1 MSLTS
6 SPTEAPS
13 SWLLDFTPAPPDAP
27 DIVRYAIEHGVR
39 FLVADWRAHAEQTQL
54 TDASDVAM
62 GLIVINQIN
71 VLRLI
76 TGEYYAGNFKTT
88 Q

>member
-1 MSLTS
+1 MSLMS
-6 SPTEAPS
+6 LPTDKPS
-13 SWLLDFTPAPPDAP
+13 VSLLDLTPDPPPAP
-27 DIVRYAIEHGVR
+27 DIVRYAIENGVR

-62 GLIVINQIN
+62 GLIFINQVN
-71 VLRLI
+71 VLRVI
-76 TGEYYAGNFKTT
+76 TGDYYAGNFNSR